1 MMEEDN
7 MYRKVAFCGLMIAL
21 AMLVSY
27 VEVLVPI
34 PIPVPGIKLG
44 LANGVILFLLYRENL
59 KISALVSILRVLLS
73 SFLFGN
79 MAAMIYSLSGAL
91 FSLLIMYVLK
101 QSKLFSSVGV
111 SMAGGVAHNIA
122 QLVVAILVTKTKVLI
137 YYLPVLMV
145 AGVVTGFLIG
155 YIMLLV
161 NKNIRGKEEIL

>member
-1 MMEEDN
+1 

-44 LANGVILFLLYRENL
+44 LANGVILFLLYRENV
-59 KISALVSILRVLLS
+59 KICGLVSILRVVLS

-79 MAAMIYSLSGAL
+79 MAAMLYSLSGAF
-91 FSLLIMYVLK
+91 FSILVMYIVK
-101 QSKLFSSVGV
+101 QSKLFSPVGV
-111 SMAGGVAHNIA
+111 SMAGGVAHNTA
-122 QLVVAILVTKTKVLI
+122 QLAVAILVTKTRVLI
-137 YYLPVLMV
+137 YYLPVLMI

-155 YIMLLV
+155 YIMLLI
-161 NKNIRGKEEIL
+161 NKTIRGKEKVL